1 MKITYNWL
9 KEYID
14 IPWGWGELTDRL
26 TMVGLALEG
35 AEELGDG
42 LDGVVVGHVLER
54 APHPNADRLSIC
66 RVDGG
71 DGAVRQVVC
80 GAPNVA
86 PAQKVA
92 VVLPGGRLPDGRAVG
107 EATIRGVSSAG
118 MICSEKELGLGEDGA
133 GILVL
138 APDAPT
144 GAPLAQALGLDDVL
158 LDFEVTPN
166 RPDCLSLLGIA
177 REVSAL
183 TGNPVRR
190 PAISVPEGDRRIEE
204 IAGVQIQDAEGCP
217 RYAARVVTGVRVGPS
232 PGWLRQRLE
241 SVGLRSIN
249 NVVDVTNFVLL
260 ETGHPL
266 HAFDLNRLAERRI
279 VVRRARAGERITTLD
294 GADRALSPEIL
305 VIADAGRPVAVAG
318 VMGGGDSEVTSATV
332 DVLIESAYFDPRR
345 VRAGRRLLNL
355 STEASQRFE
364 RGADFDA
371 PVRALD
377 RAAGLMIEVAGGI
390 AARGHLDVYPRPLT
404 PPTVAL
410 RARRVNEVLG
420 TDLGLRTIS
429 RILADLGCHVAGA
442 DGSLKVTVP
451 TCRPD
456 LTREADLVEE
466 VARIYGFDRIRSRG
480 VRAWNVSVR
489 RSPEERLRDRLRA
502 LLTGLGM
509 TEVVTNTLID
519 ERWASLCG
527 LETPPVRVSNPV
539 SAEAATLRPTLLP
552 SLLNV
557 ARWNLNRK
565 VERICI
571 FEIGKAFGRPAS
583 GGAEERVEV
592 AGLLIGPRTAKFW
605 EGGRPEFD
613 FFDAKGVL
621 EGLCAHLTARPVTTP
636 PCASALYEP
645 GPSAEARLGEE
656 IVGAVGQVRRSVA
669 GAFDIRKDA
678 FAFTLDFQRL
688 LSCVDEKRVFSPLPR
703 FPAVE
708 RDFALVVGEGVQAGR
723 LLSLIREEGG
733 ATVETADVF
742 DLYRG
747 DKVPPD
753 HKSVAFSLRFRA
765 PDRTLSEE
773 EVDEVCGRILRRL
786 REACGAE
793 LRTA

>member
-14 IPWGWGELTDRL
+14 VPWGWRELTERL
-26 TMVGLALEG
+26 TMAGLALEG
-35 AEELGDG
+35 AEDLGRG
-42 LDGVVVGHVLER
+42 LEGVVVGHVLER
-54 APHPNADRLSIC
+54 APHPNADRLSVC
-66 RVDGG
+66 RVAVGG
-71 DGAVRQVVC
+71 GAVRQVVC

-86 PAQKVA
+86 PQQKVA
-92 VVLPGGRLPDGRAVG
+92 VVLAGGRLPDGRAVG
-107 EATIRGVSSAG
+107 EATIRGVASAG
-118 MICSEKELGLGEDGA
+118 VICSEKELGLGEDGT

-144 GAPLAQALGLDDVL
+144 GAPLAQVLGLDDVL

-166 RPDCLSLLGIA
+166 RPDCLSVIGIA

-183 TGNPVRR
+183 TGNPVRY
-190 PAISVPEGDRRIEE
+190 PAVSVPEGGERVEE
-204 IAGVQIQDAEGCP
+204 VAGVQIEDAEGCP
-217 RYAARVVTGVRVGPS
+217 RYAARVVMGVRVGPS
-232 PGWLRQRLE
+232 PRWLRRRLE

-260 ETGHPL
+260 EMGHPL
-266 HAFDLNRLAERRI
+266 HAFDLSRLAERRI
-279 VVRRARAGERITTLD
+279 VVRRALAGERIRTLD
-294 GADRALSPEIL
+294 GVDRSLTPEVL
-305 VIADAGRPVAVAG
+305 VIADAARPVAVAG
-318 VMGGGDSEVTSATV
+318 VMGGGGSEVTATTA
-332 DVLIESAYFDPRR
+332 DVLIESAYFEPRR

-377 RAAGLMIEVAGGI
+377 RAAALIVAVAGGT
-390 AARGHLDVYPRPLT
+390 AAQGHLDVYPRPLT

-410 RARRVNEVLG
+410 RRRRVNEVLG
-420 TDLGLRTIS
+420 TDLSDRTIS
-429 RILADLGCHVAGA
+429 RILTALGCLVAGG
-442 DGSLKVTVP
+442 DGALKVTVP

-466 VARIYGFDRIRSRG
+466 VARLYGFDRIRSRG

-519 ERWASLCG
+519 EGWVSLCG
-527 LETPPVRVSNPV
+527 LETSPVRVSNPV
-539 SAEAATLRPTLLP
+539 SAEAAALRPALLP

-571 FEIGKAFGRPAS
+571 FEIGKVFSRPAL

-592 AGLLIGPRTAKFW
+592 AGLLIGPRSVGFW
-605 EGGRPEFD
+605 EGERPEFD

-621 EGLCAHLTARPVTTP
+621 EGLFAHLSARPVSTP
-636 PCASALYEP
+636 PFASAIYEP
-645 GPSAEARLGEE
+645 GPSAEVRLGEE
-656 IVGAVGQVRRSVA
+656 TVGTVGQVRRSVA
-669 GAFDIRKDA
+669 GAFDIRRDA
-678 FAFTLDFQRL
+678 FAFVLDFQRL
-688 LSCVDEKRVFSPLPR
+688 LSCVDERRTFSPLPR

-708 RDFALVVGEGVQAGR
+708 RDFALVVGEGVQAGG
-723 LLSLIREEGG
+723 LQSLIREEGG
-733 ATVETADVF
+733 TIVEAADVF

-747 DKVPPD
+747 DKVPPR

-765 PDRTLSEE
+765 PDRTLSEG

-786 REACGAE
+786 REVYGAE
-793 LRTA
+793 LRKT